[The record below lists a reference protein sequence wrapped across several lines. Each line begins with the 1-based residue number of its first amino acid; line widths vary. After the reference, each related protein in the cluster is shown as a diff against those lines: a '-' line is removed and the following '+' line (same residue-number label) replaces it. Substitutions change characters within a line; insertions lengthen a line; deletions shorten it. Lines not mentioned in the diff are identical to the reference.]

1 MEKFE
6 KDVGKLRHL
15 SSSNLDSS
23 VDEELECLVAQ
34 MREAHFTA
42 QEAAKAVSSSL
53 KSLETRKLEI
63 GDAVDASNGALL
75 NAEDKIEKAKEMIKK
90 ANLLLSKA
98 EPVRLEEIARL
109 EQLKAQNDK
118 VLQQEIAQRATLAE
132 IKARLSQTSEL

>member
-1 MEKFE
+1 VEKFE
-6 KDVGKLRHL
+6 KYVGEWRHL
-15 SSSNLDSS
+15 SSSDLDSL
-23 VDEELECLVAQ
+23 VDEDLERLAAH
-34 MREAHFTA
+34 MREAHFVA

-98 EPVRLEEIARL
+98 EPGA
-109 EQLKAQNDK
+109 
-118 VLQQEIAQRATLAE
+118 
-132 IKARLSQTSEL
+132 S